1 MHKLFLPY
9 ILCILS
15 SLPYQTKANICQWS
29 GPAMGN
35 WNNPANW
42 SCGQVPGA
50 SDTVRLIGHSVVL
63 DDTVSIRAL
72 ILSQNCTI
80 GGSGMLSISGK
91 MDVNAGGNHIFLPK
105 IVVNGSAETNMA
117 TLNFNARAFVLNGSG
132 HFIKGVFWMKDGG
145 TFEVAPTGVATFQDN
160 TNFYSFT
167 SYFGFVVR
175 GTLFKTGAGN
185 MDFES
190 LYRFNKANINIQTGY
205 LVNYYFQS
213 PFNCIIDSSVV
224 NIAAGASLRVERIL
238 DISNSTLTGAG
249 KIWIGVGN
257 CRFVHPNTILV
268 DIEQTSGTCSSA
280 NGVDT
285 LANYTLLGG
294 SLNPGLQIRGNFNWV
309 KGNLNTVLVQGFTTI
324 SDTTVASTNQKN
336 LLGTLTV
343 QGGGKYMGNDQL
355 SGTISIPANA
365 IFSLDAN
372 PAANFKAD
380 LNISGT
386 FRKLNPNAVTVGFV
400 INNGRLEGIGT
411 LDGTVVGAGTVT
423 PGIGTNTGT
432 LTMNGSNLLLQAQS
446 KIEIQI
452 SQAGAA
458 VSSDLLNL
466 LGNFNLSGTLNV
478 MESGSAPAG
487 DYVVIQASGSLNG
500 SFAQANLPP
509 SWELVQNPSNIV
521 LRKLPTPPNAFF
533 SLQNGVLCVPAT
545 LHFTDASTGSSLS
558 YQWAFPGG
566 TPNTSTAQN
575 PVVEY
580 SQPGQ
585 YMATLTVSNTLGTS
599 TFPTDFSVSATSAT
613 SLDASLCAGDTID
626 FYGIPLSIPG
636 IYQFALL
643 NAAGCDSIVTLHLSQ
658 ATVDLSVS
666 QNDISLSAQAANA
679 SFQWLDC
686 EDFSPIAG
694 ATNATFTPTES
705 GNYSVLVTQNGCSD
719 TSACFPILV
728 VGTTDLSNPRANI
741 RVTPNPAKDRI
752 QIHWEAEGGTANP
765 DVVLVYDLHGGLKAR
780 FADLDWAQHSLRL
793 DLGDLAAGGYFLVLE
808 RDGVRLG
815 GIGVVIGE

>member
-15 SLPYQTKANICQWS
+15 SLPYNTKATICQWS

-105 IVVNGSAETNMA
+105 IVANGSVETNMA
-117 TLNFNARAFVLNGSG
+117 TLNFNARAFVLNGSA

-145 TFEVAPTGVATFQDN
+145 TFEIAPSGVATFQDN
-160 TNFYSFT
+160 TNFYSF
-167 SYFGFVVR
+167 SAYFGFVVR
-175 GTLFKTGAGN
+175 GTLYKTGAGN

-190 LYRFNKANINIQTGY
+190 LYLFNKANINIQTGY

-213 PFNCIIDSSVV
+213 PFNCIIDSSAV

-238 DISNSTLTGAG
+238 EISNSTLGGAG
-249 KIWIGVGN
+249 KIWIGTGN
-257 CRFVHPNTILV
+257 CRFLHPNTILV
-268 DIEQTSGTCSSA
+268 DIEQTSGACSSA

-294 SLNPGLQIRGNFNWV
+294 SLNPGLQIRGQFNWV
-309 KGNLNTVLVQGFTTI
+309 KGTANTVLVRGFTTI

-336 LLGTLTV
+336 LLGNLTV
-343 QGGGKYMGNDQL
+343 QGGGLYTGNDQL
-355 SGTISIPANA
+355 SGTVIVPSDA
-365 IFSLDAN
+365 IFSLDGN

-380 LNISGT
+380 LQISGT
-386 FRKLNPNAVTVGFV
+386 LRKLNTNVVTVGFV
-400 INNGRLEGIGT
+400 INNGRLEGLGT
-411 LDGTVVGAGTVT
+411 LDGTVVGSGTIA
-423 PGIGTNTGT
+423 PGLGNGTGM
-432 LTMNGSNLLLQAQS
+432 LTMKGPNLSLQAQS
-446 KIEIQI
+446 KIEIQVVE
-452 SQAGAA
+452 AGGTA
-458 VSSDLLNL
+458 SSDLLNL
-466 LGNFNLSGTLNV
+466 QGSCNLSGTLNV
-478 MESGSAPAG
+478 LESGNIPVG
-487 DYVVIQASGSLNG
+487 DYVVIQSSGSLNG
-500 SFAQANLPP
+500 SFTQLNLPP
-509 SWELVQNPSNIV
+509 YWELIQNPSNIT
-521 LRKLPTPPNAFF
+521 LRKLPTPPNALF
-533 SLQNGVLCVPAT
+533 SMQNGLLCAPAT
-545 LHFTDASTGSSLS
+545 LHFTDASTGSALS

-566 TPNTSTAQN
+566 NPNASTAQN
-575 PVVEY
+575 PVVKY

-585 YMATLTVSNTLGTS
+585 YTATLTVSNTLDSS
-599 TFPTDFSVSATSAT
+599 TFSTDFSVSATSAT
-613 SLDASLCAGDTID
+613 SMEASLCVGDTLN
-626 FYGIPLSIPG
+626 FYGLPLSIPG

-705 GNYSVLVTQNGCSD
+705 GNYAVLVTQAGCSD
-719 TSACFPILV
+719 TSACFPIFV
-728 VGTTDLSNPRANI
+728 VGTSDLSSPTAQI

-752 QIHWEAEGGTANP
+752 QIHWESEGGAANP

-780 FADLDWAQHSLRL
+780 FDDLDWAQHSLRL

-815 GIGVVIGE
+815 GVGVVIGE